1 MDSEVFSRIRD
12 YLADQLEVEPRKDLP
27 PTATL
32 STISAQTALTLLI

>member
-12 YLADQLEVEPRKDLP
+12 YLADQLEVEPEKIT

-32 STISAQTALTLLI
+32 STISVQTALTLLI